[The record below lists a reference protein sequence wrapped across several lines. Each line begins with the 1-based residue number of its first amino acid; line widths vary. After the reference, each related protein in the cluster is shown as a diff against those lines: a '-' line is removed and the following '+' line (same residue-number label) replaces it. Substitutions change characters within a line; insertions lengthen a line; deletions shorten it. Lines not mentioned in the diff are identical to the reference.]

1 MTQISPHVY
10 RLFIEEPVDGF
21 GAMHAGGTNI
31 YFVGD
36 PKEGM
41 VVIDTGEHYRDW
53 TQRIL
58 EYHRGLGRP
67 RISAILITHGHGDH
81 VGGADRLQEVMDCP
95 VRCHPRLAPR
105 MGRVLGPGAVEK
117 LRSKEMVRTGG
128 AALRALFTPGHE
140 VDHVCYYLAAD
151 RVMFTGDTVLGGSS
165 SSVRDLGS
173 YMKSL
178 QLLAGFKPERV
189 FPGHGRLVENGDAY
203 IQRYIEHRMERERQ
217 IVAALGDG
225 HTDVYDI
232 VKAVY
237 PRNLR
242 RVLRE
247 AAARNVRTHLA
258 KLVQE
263 GRVRETPPGY
273 LPVCESSADHEA

>member
-1 MTQISPHVY
+1 MTQISRHVY
-10 RLFIEEPVDGF
+10 RLFIEEPVEGF
-21 GAMHAGGTNI
+21 GVMHAGGTNI

-36 PKEGM
+36 PKERM
-41 VVIDTGEHYRDW
+41 ALIDTGEHYRDW

-58 EYHRGLGRP
+58 EYYRGMGRP
-67 RISAILITHGHGDH
+67 RISDILITHGHGDH
-81 VGGADRLQEVMDCP
+81 IGGADRLQEIMDCP

-105 MGRVLGPGAVEK
+105 LERVLGPGAVEK
-117 LRSKEMVRTGG
+117 LRSREVVRSGGG
-128 AALRALFTPGHE
+128 ATLRALFTPGHE
-140 VDHVCYYLAAD
+140 VDHVCYYLAGD

-178 QLLAGFKPERV
+178 QLLAGFKPDKV
-189 FPGHGRLVENGDAY
+189 FPAHGRLVENGAAY
-203 IQRYIEHRMERERQ
+203 IRQYIEHRLQRERQ
-217 IVAALGDG
+217 ILAALGDG

-232 VKAVY
+232 VRAVY
-237 PRNLR
+237 PKNLR
-242 RVLRE
+242 RGLRE

-263 GRVRETPPGY
+263 GRVQETPPGY
-273 LPVCESSADHEA
+273 SLVSASLRS